1 MAGRLFRHDKSADKQ
16 VFQMKSVFE
25 SDVRVSASS
34 RGARGSRFLLWFF
47 VLALVPA
54 SLWAQLGIPTVR
66 DKVITQHVAAYL
78 EQIHVRRWKLNDT
91 RSGRMFDSFLKALDP
106 QRMYFTA
113 SDVEGFRKS
122 RLKIDNFL
130 K

>member
-1 MAGRLFRHDKSADKQ
+1 
-16 VFQMKSVFE
+16 MKSVFE
-25 SDVRVSASS
+25 SYVRVPFALCRS
-34 RGARGSRFLLWFF
+34 RLLLWLL
-47 VLALVPA
+47 VLALAPA
-54 SLWAQLGIPTVR
+54 AVYAQLGIPTVR

-113 SDVEGFRKS
+113 SDVDGFRGS
-122 RLKIDNFL
+122 RLKIDNFQVRL
-130 K
+130 A